1 MFHITI
7 ARYLYVLVVFA
18 VCLSVNS
25 ALAAPS
31 FPELTGR
38 VVDNAGLLSHSKQQ
52 AITQQLAAHEQE
64 TSNQVVVVTVPSLQ
78 GYDIADFGY
87 QLGRHWG
94 IGQAKKNNGTL
105 LIIAPEQR
113 KLRIEV
119 GYGLE
124 ATLTDALSKQ
134 IIDKEIVPYFKKKQY
149 EKGIQAG
156 VDSILGAIG
165 GTYKAKKFKQKSSSK
180 LPDEIFVL
188 VVVIIMLGNIFARM
202 MGLKISTIVAFIAG
216 FSVGGGYTGSWLLAL
231 YIAIATA
238 FFHVLM
244 YFLGEGGHG
253 GGGSG
258 GSGGYGGSFGS
269 SGSFG
274 GGSFGGGGGS
284 FGGGGASGGW

>member
-1 MFHITI
+1 MFYNTMC
-7 ARYLYVLVVFA
+7 RYLFVVGLL
-18 VCLSVNS
+18 CLSATT

-38 VVDNAGLLSHSKQQ
+38 VVDNAGLLSSSQRQ
-52 AITQQLAAHEQE
+52 TITRQLAAHEDN
-64 TSNQVVVVTVPSLQ
+64 TSNQIVIVTLKSLQ
-78 GYDIADFGY
+78 GYDIADYGVR
-87 QLGRHWG
+87 LGRHWG
-94 IGQAKKNNGTL
+94 IGQAEKNNGVL
-105 LIIAPEQR
+105 LIVAPRQR

-124 ATLTDALSKQ
+124 ARLTDALSKH
-134 IIDKEIVPYFKKKQY
+134 IIDNEIVPHFKKKNY
-149 EKGIQAG
+149 AEGIQAG
-156 VDSILGAIG
+156 VNAIVAVLG
-165 GTYKAKKFKQKSSSK
+165 GTYTATRDKKRTSRQSI

-188 VVVIIMLGNIFARM
+188 AIVVLFLGNILARII
-202 MGLKISTIVAFIAG
+202 GLKKSTIIVFLTG
-216 FSVGGGYTGSWLLAL
+216 FSIGGGYTDSWLTAL

-238 FFHVLM
+238 FFHMLM

-258 GSGGYGGSFGS
+258 GYGGSSGS
-269 SGSFG
+269 GGSFG